1 MKRFD
6 LDTWEEILVTI
17 TRNKTRSLL
26 TAFGVFW
33 GIFMLIALM
42 GGAQGM
48 QDKLQQGFKGFATN
62 SGFMGTN
69 RTGKAYKGFQQ
80 GRAWDLENKDVERI
94 RRSVSEIEVITP
106 TLARWG
112 IEAVYNE
119 HKISGTL
126 KGFYPEYSA
135 IEEPSISYGRYL
147 NDMDIRDRRKVCII
161 GKRIYET
168 LFPEGG
174 NPCGKFVE
182 INGIYY
188 QVIGVSMSTG
198 NISVQG
204 QSETS
209 IIIPFSTMQQ
219 NYNFGQKIQLL
230 CYTAKKGYSI
240 SEVEK
245 KVEQVVKQAHLIH
258 PDDEQAMV
266 ILNAEA
272 LFSMMDNLFSALAV
286 RGLTLFGFC
295 ISVLQETTGI
305 VLLEG
310 LTPLAEI
317 YPVICSI
324 GAFLAGILPFF
335 AFVQRLLTAPLAKL
349 AARLQLEP
357 ASITGLVV
365 TSANCIPTLLSLDTL
380 EERGITLNTAYAVV
394 AAYSVGDFLA
404 FTLQFSPAHALP
416 MMAGRL
422 LSGLLAVVLCLK
434 TTPKTT

>member
-1 MKRFD
+1 MTGRTYRRRF
-6 LDTWEEILVTI
+6 LLLGGVCLLLLLGSMLVGRYGLSVDKLLHMLW
-17 TRNKTRSLL
+17 TRL
-26 TAFGVFW
+26 T
-33 GIFMLIALM
+33 
-42 GGAQGM
+42 GGAADWSVSDEKVVFAIRLPRIAAAALVGAALAVSGTAYQGM
-48 QDKLQQGFKGFATN
+48 FRN
-62 SGFMGTN
+62 PM
-69 RTGKAYKGFQQ
+69 
-80 GRAWDLENKDVERI
+80 
-94 RRSVSEIEVITP
+94 VSP
-106 TLARWG
+106 
-112 IEAVYNE
+112 
-119 HKISGTL
+119 
-126 KGFYPEYSA
+126 
-135 IEEPSISYGRYL
+135 
-147 NDMDIRDRRKVCII
+147 DIL
-161 GKRIYET
+161 GA
-168 LFPEGG
+168 
-174 NPCGKFVE
+174 
-182 INGIYY
+182 
-188 QVIGVSMSTG
+188 STG
-198 NISVQG
+198 AGFGAALAILLGAGYFGISL
-204 QSETS
+204 SA
-209 IIIPFSTMQQ
+209 FC
-219 NYNFGQKIQLL
+219 FGLL
-230 CYTAKKGYSI
+230 AVAAAWLVSRLSRSDPTVALILAGMMI
-240 SEVEK
+240 S
-245 KVEQVVKQAHLIH
+245 
-258 PDDEQAMV
+258 
-266 ILNAEA
+266 
-272 LFSMMDNLFSALAV
+272 SLFSAGTSFIKLVADTQQQLPAITYWLMGSLSSIKAEDVRFLVLPVGCLLTGALCGIPLSVLLHNTWPVLAVAVLLLLLFKSGSSAIGPIFNGISLAV

>member
-1 MKRFD
+1 MAWISAVFFCLGAAD
-6 LDTWEEILVTI
+6 A
-17 TRNKTRSLL
+17 LL
-26 TAFGVFW
+26 GDRLGLGSAFR
-33 GIFMLIALM
+33 
-42 GGAQGM
+42 
-48 QDKLQQGFKGFATN
+48 QGFAAVVDLLLLMT
-62 SGFMGTN
+62 GFMALAPWLGTHL
-69 RTGKAYKGFQQ
+69 AP
-80 GRAWDLENKDVERI
+80 
-94 RRSVSEIEVITP
+94 VITP
-106 TLARWG
+106 VFSAVGCDPSLFASLFLSCDAGGAVLAAQIAQEPSAGLYNGLIVAAFLGATINGTIPLALGRLTG
-112 IEAVYNE
+112 TKRAAAVRGLFLGFLVLPVGCLLTGALLF
-119 HKISGTL
+119 KSGS
-126 KGFYPEYSA
+126 SA
-135 IEEPSISYGRYL
+135 IGPI
-147 NDMDIRDRRKVCII
+147 
-161 GKRIYET
+161 
-168 LFPEGG
+168 F
-174 NPCGKFVE
+174 
-182 INGIYY
+182 NGI
-188 QVIGVSMSTG
+188 S
-198 NISVQG
+198 
-204 QSETS
+204 
-209 IIIPFSTMQQ
+209 
-219 NYNFGQKIQLL
+219 
-230 CYTAKKGYSI
+230 
-240 SEVEK
+240 
-245 KVEQVVKQAHLIH
+245 
-258 PDDEQAMV
+258 
-266 ILNAEA
+266 
-272 LFSMMDNLFSALAV
+272 LAV